1 MTEEMIN
8 TFPQTLT
15 IAGTDSGGGAGVMA
29 DLKTMQER
37 HVFSTA
43 VIVAV
48 TAQNTLG
55 VQDFMAMPKQLI
67 DEQFA
72 SLADDFAIKACKTG
86 MLADAEH
93 VHIVVE
99 NLRKYD
105 FGPVTVD
112 PVMIAKGG
120 AALLAD
126 DAIETV
132 KTELLPLATIVT
144 PNLPEAERLTGMTIK
159 TAADMRASAV
169 KLRDLGALNVVI
181 KGGHNGSDEVS
192 DFVLLADGA
201 EFWLPAPRVD
211 TIRTHGTGDTLSS
224 CITAELAKG
233 ASVEA
238 AIRTAKGYVEA
249 AIRNT
254 IQVGHGHGPLNHW
267 AYGEAHHDSL

>member
-1 MTEEMIN
+1 MSETVN
-8 TFPQTLT
+8 SFPQTLT

-37 HVFSTA
+37 RVFSTA

-55 VQDFMAMPKQLI
+55 VQDFMALPKKLI

-72 SLADDFAIKACKTG
+72 SLADDLAIKACKTG

-93 VHIVVE
+93 VDIVVD
-99 NLRKYD
+99 NLKKYD
-105 FGPVTVD
+105 FGPIVVD

-126 DAIETV
+126 DAIEVV
-132 KTELLPLATIVT
+132 KRDLLPLATIVT
-144 PNLPEAERLTGMTIK
+144 PNLPEAERLTGLSIK
-159 TAADMRASAV
+159 SDAAMREAAQQLQAAGT
-169 KLRDLGALNVVI
+169 KNIII
-181 KGGHNGSDEVS
+181 KGGHGNTDTVR
-192 DFVLLADGA
+192 DYVLLESGKD
-201 EFWLPAPRVD
+201 FWLSAPRVD
-211 TIRTHGTGDTLSS
+211 TVRTHGTGDTLSS
-224 CITAELAKG
+224 AMTAEMAKG
-233 ASVEA
+233 KDIET
-238 AIRTAKGYVEA
+238 AIRIAKDFVEA

-267 AYGEAHHDSL
+267 VYGEEHANA